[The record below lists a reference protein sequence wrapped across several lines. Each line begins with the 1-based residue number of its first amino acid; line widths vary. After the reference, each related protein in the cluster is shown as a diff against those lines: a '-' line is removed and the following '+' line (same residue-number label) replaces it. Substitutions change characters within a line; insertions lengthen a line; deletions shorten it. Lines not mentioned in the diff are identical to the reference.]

1 MARELAS
8 KLGAPLVVSDVSR
21 LLVDLNRSIGNP
33 RLHCDAIWNA
43 SAQQRRGILERYYIP
58 YRTEVERRV
67 VDAIENGTGVVH
79 VSSHSFTPELDGHLR
94 NADIGLLYDPSRKG
108 ELELCK
114 LWKGSLAACG
124 PKLKVRRNYP
134 YAGKGDGLTRYLRER
149 FAPTDYVGIEL
160 EINQRYVFEAGTPLG
175 GAAESGDPLVTPGAY
190 NLAGTSLCIGH
201 CRPSRQLWSYTQHDV
216 A

>member
-67 VDAIENGTGVVH
+67 VEAIENGTGVVH
-79 VSSHSFTPELDGHLR
+79 ISSHSFTPELDGHLR
-94 NADIGLLYDPSRKG
+94 NADIGLLYDPSREG
-108 ELELCK
+108 EVELCK

-160 EINQRYVFEAGTPLG
+160 EINQRHVFEAGTRWVALRKVVIHSLRL
-175 GAAESGDPLVTPGAY
+175 ALTTWWAQAY
-190 NLAGTSLCIGH
+190 A
-201 CRPSRQLWSYTQHDV
+201 
-216 A
+216 